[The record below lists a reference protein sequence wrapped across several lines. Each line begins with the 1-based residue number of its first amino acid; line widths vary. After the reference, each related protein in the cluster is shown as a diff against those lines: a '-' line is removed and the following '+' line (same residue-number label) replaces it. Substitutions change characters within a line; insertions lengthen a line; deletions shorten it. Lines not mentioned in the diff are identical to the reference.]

1 MRYLKPGL
9 HRHDVVKTKTSFP
22 YFRSSLRHLH
32 FKVYNSSLAT
42 LFFRNH
48 QSTLT
53 ILMKI
58 TAYFWEFIREFIVI
72 IISASMRPIAELWT

>member
-1 MRYLKPGL
+1 MRYLKPGS

-22 YFRSSLRHLH
+22 YFRSLRHLH
-32 FKVYNSSLAT
+32 FKVYNSSVAT

-48 QSTLT
+48 QPTLT

-58 TAYFWEFIREFIVI
+58 KAYFWEFIRELIVI
-72 IISASMRPIAELWT
+72 IISASIRPIAELWT